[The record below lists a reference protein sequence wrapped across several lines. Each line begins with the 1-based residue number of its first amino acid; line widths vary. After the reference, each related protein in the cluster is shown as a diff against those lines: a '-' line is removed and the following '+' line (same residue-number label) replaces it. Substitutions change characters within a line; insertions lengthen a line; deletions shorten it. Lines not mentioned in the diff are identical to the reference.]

1 MTKFW
6 ESGILTTLGIKK
18 MTITLTPK
26 IAVRQIVESHNR
38 CMTISLGNRHMCIL
52 FPQTTRHPITGLA
65 LGTLKII
72 TETTRERP
80 ARTLGETPERT
91 PARTPAETPEGTLA
105 RTPARTPGRTLAETL
120 VILVSYC
127 LLRLVVN
134 PRNLSA
140 SQGWRKRN
148 KGLSQ
153 IQPVETKHAI
163 YRPILEAKSLVC
175 RTEEPY
181 TITWWRCVRTS
192 RAYSIQKSEQ
202 HQQG

>member
-1 MTKFW
+1 MKKFW

-18 MTITLTPK
+18 MTITLTQK

-52 FPQTTRHPITGLA
+52 FPQTTRHPITRLA

-72 TETTRERP
+72 TETTREIT

-91 PARTPAETPEGTLA
+91 PARTPAETPAETPEGTLA

-120 VILVSYC
+120 VILMSYF
-127 LLRLVVN
+127 LLRLVMN

-148 KGLSQ
+148 NGIK
-153 IQPVETKHAI
+153 
-163 YRPILEAKSLVC
+163 
-175 RTEEPY
+175 
-181 TITWWRCVRTS
+181 
-192 RAYSIQKSEQ
+192 
-202 HQQG
+202 